1 MPLAVLARGGRG
13 IDVRILH
20 EMARPSASASCDR
33 VMAYL
38 TQRPRPGRPVRL
50 CVAYDLGRR
59 IDGAWWPY
67 SSALADELGGLV
79 AALDEQ
85 LGKVVEVG
93 LNWSSINNPPS
104 LNWRDWRTKP
114 QHIITVGGRDGTA
127 NLLIVPSATNGP
139 LAGMVLRRAAGLPV
153 EPRRGDVAM
162 LETAE
167 EILTAAR
174 RQRNMGKPLG

>member
-1 MPLAVLARGGRG
+1 
-13 IDVRILH
+13 
-20 EMARPSASASCDR
+20 MAHRPASGDLMTHPTPRS
-33 VMAYL
+33 
-38 TQRPRPGRPVRL
+38 RPGKPIRL
-50 CVAYDLGRR
+50 CLAYELGRR

-67 SSALADELGGLV
+67 TSALADELGGLV
-79 AALDEQ
+79 AALDGQ

-93 LNWSSINNPPS
+93 LNWSPLNNPPS

-114 QHIITVGGRDGTA
+114 QHIITVGGCDATA
-127 NLLIVPSATNGP
+127 NLLIVPSATHGP

-153 EPRRGDVAM
+153 EARRGDVAI

-174 RQRNMGKPLG
+174 RQRT

>member
-1 MPLAVLARGGRG
+1 MAHRHASPFRG
-13 IDVRILH
+13 DL
-20 EMARPSASASCDR
+20 
-33 VMAYL
+33 MAYL
-38 TQRPRPGRPVRL
+38 QQRRQQGRPIRL
-50 CVAYDLGRR
+50 CLAGDLGRR

-79 AALDEQ
+79 AALDDQ

-93 LNWSSINNPPS
+93 LNWSPLNNPPS

-162 LETAE
+162 LDTVE

-174 RQRNMGKPLG
+174 RQRITGKPLE

>member
-1 MPLAVLARGGRG
+1 
-13 IDVRILH
+13 
-20 EMARPSASASCDR
+20 
-33 VMAYL
+33 MAYPV
-38 TQRPRPGRPVRL
+38 PRRSPGRPVRL

-67 SSALADELGGLV
+67 SSALADELSSLV

-93 LNWSSINNPPS
+93 LNWSPLNNPPS

-114 QHIITVGGRDGTA
+114 QHIITVGGCDGTA

-174 RQRNMGKPLG
+174 RQRMGKPLE

>member
-1 MPLAVLARGGRG
+1 
-13 IDVRILH
+13 
-20 EMARPSASASCDR
+20 MAHRHTSAFCDDL
-33 VMAYL
+33 MAYL
-38 TQRPRPGRPVRL
+38 TQKPRPGRPVRL

-67 SSALADELGGLV
+67 SSALADELGSLV
-79 AALDEQ
+79 AALDDQ

-93 LNWSSINNPPS
+93 LNWSPLNNPPS
-104 LNWRDWRTKP
+104 LNWRDWRAKP
-114 QHIITVGGRDGTA
+114 QHIITVVGCDGTA

-174 RQRNMGKPLG
+174 RQRITRKPLE